1 MNDIELL
8 DKRITNLEKLRE
20 KDRENVEKHNIDL
33 ALILQ
38 ELKNITK
45 SMESLSKNWEE
56 AVKKSEEK
64 SHEEYTDL
72 LKRVEQLEKKHN
84 QDKENL
90 ENLVDERTVEKDSKE
105 YNEIRMKIILAII
118 TTILGFILG
127 LILK

>member
-45 SMESLSKNWEE
+45 SMESLSKNLEE
-56 AVKKSEEK
+56 AVKNQK
-64 SHEEYTDL
+64 
-72 LKRVEQLEKKHN
+72 KRVTKNTQIY
-84 QDKENL
+84 
-90 ENLVDERTVEKDSKE
+90 SKE
-105 YNEIRMKIILAII
+105 
-118 TTILGFILG
+118 
-127 LILK
+127 

>member
-8 DKRITNLEKLRE
+8 DKRITTLEQLRE

-38 ELKNITK
+38 ELKTITK
-45 SMESLSKNWEE
+45 SMESLSENWEK
-56 AVKKSEEK
+56 AVKHSEEK
-64 SHEEYTDL
+64 SQESYQDL
-72 LKRVEQLEKKHN
+72 LKRVEKLEKTHS
-84 QDKENL
+84 QDKQEL
-90 ENLVDERTVEKDSKE
+90 ENLVDERTIGKDSKE

-118 TTILGFILG
+118 TAVLGFVLG

>member
-72 LKRVEQLEKKHN
+72 LKRVEQLEQKHN

-90 ENLVDERTVEKDSKE
+90 ENLVDERTVEKDSRE

-118 TTILGFILG
+118 TTILGFVLG

>member
-1 MNDIELL
+1 MNDIQLL

-45 SMESLSKNWEE
+45 SMENLSRNWEE

-64 SHEEYTDL
+64 SHEEYVDL
-72 LKRVEQLEKKHN
+72 FRRVEQLEKKHN
-84 QDKENL
+84 QDKEIL
-90 ENLVDERTVEKDSKE
+90 ENLVDERTVGKDSKE

-118 TTILGFILG
+118 TTILGFVLG

>member
-1 MNDIELL
+1 MNDIQLL

-45 SMESLSKNWEE
+45 SMENLSRNWEE

-64 SHEEYTDL
+64 SHEEYVDL
-72 LKRVEQLEKKHN
+72 FRRVEQLEKKHN
-84 QDKENL
+84 QDKEIL

-118 TTILGFILG
+118 TTILGFVLG

>member
-72 LKRVEQLEKKHN
+72 LKRVEQLERKHN

-118 TTILGFILG
+118 TTILGFVLG

>member
-20 KDRENVEKHNIDL
+20 KDRENVQKNNIDL

-64 SHEEYTDL
+64 SHEEYVDL
-72 LKRVEQLEKKHN
+72 LKRVEQLEKKHT

-90 ENLVDERTVEKDSKE
+90 ENLIDERTVEKDSKE

-118 TTILGFILG
+118 TAILGFVLG

>member
-20 KDRENVEKHNIDL
+20 KDRENVQKNNIDL

-64 SHEEYTDL
+64 SHEEYVDL

-90 ENLVDERTVEKDSKE
+90 ENLIDERTVEKDSKE

-118 TTILGFILG
+118 TAILGFVLG

>member
-8 DKRITNLEKLRE
+8 DKRITTLEKLRE

-38 ELKNITK
+38 ELKTITK

-56 AVKKSEEK
+56 AVKNSELK
-64 SHEEYTDL
+64 AHEEYQDL
-72 LKRVEQLEKKHN
+72 LKRVEALEKTHN
-84 QDKENL
+84 QDKAEL
-90 ENLVDERTVEKDSKE
+90 ENLVDERTIAKDSKE

-118 TTILGFILG
+118 TAVLGFVLG

>member
-118 TTILGFILG
+118 TTILGFVLG